1 MKENLRM
8 KKLFTYIPTKL
19 NFNLILM
26 GLLLITGNLQAQS
39 VQETDKKIKKETN
52 KLLKTAE
59 DELGDNDFASAEASY
74 RKAVSKNESSATAR
88 YNMANMYYGKE
99 KPAQATS
106 RYKQAAKVAETKD
119 DKHDVFHNLGNSLMD
134 QKKYQEAIDA
144 YKNALRNNPKDD
156 ETRYNLALAK
166 QKLEKE
172 QQENKDDKGD
182 NKDDKKDQDQDKK
195 DQDQD
200 KKEEDK
206 GDKEKKDQGDDK
218 EKDGGDKEDEPKKE
232 PEKQDENGDPQNKK
246 EQEDQKSDQE
256 KEQPQQPKPGQL
268 SPQQIKSLLEAMN
281 NEEKKV
287 QDKMNAEKAKGVK
300 TRTAKDW

>member
-1 MKENLRM
+1 MNENLRM
-8 KKLFTYIPTKL
+8 KNLYTSISTKL
-19 NFNLILM
+19 SFNVILM
-26 GLLLITGNLQAQS
+26 GLLLFAGCLQAQS
-39 VQETDKKIKKETN
+39 VQEVDKKIKKETN

-59 DELGDNDFASAEASY
+59 EELGDNDFASAEASY
-74 RKAVSKNESSATAR
+74 RKAVSKNESSAPAR

-119 DKHDVFHNLGNSLMD
+119 AKHDVFHNLGNSLMD

-172 QQENKDDKGD
+172 QQENKDKGD

-195 DQDQD
+195 DQEENDNE
-200 KKEEDK
+200 KE
-206 GDKEKKDQGDDK
+206 GKEKKDQGEDK
-218 EKDGGDKEDEPKKE
+218 DKDGGEKDKENKKE

-246 EQEDQKSDQE
+246 EQEDQKGDNE

-287 QDKMNAEKAKGVK
+287 QDKINAEKAKGVK